1 MYCVWQTFQ
10 TKSIFRKSVLICR
23 GTLTRAPTHKISVMK
38 TNLEAYRQSREVLL
52 TSIITELS
60 VDERCIAAWLTGSYG
75 RGDADEVSDLDL
87 TIAIAEPYSEIL
99 CARREQISHKTTPE
113 RLALFSKFGNPAL
126 IHENNNNAPEGG
138 TFTFVMYAE
147 SEIMV
152 DWVLVPLPKARR
164 LYSSRLLFEK
174 ANVVVSPPPELEELE
189 QSRKYVAEQWAFFW
203 MMTAIT
209 IKYIIRRDLV
219 FVQNWLEQLH
229 ALIREIER
237 RIEGVSWEDA
247 YTRGSISQF
256 QPTREKQIESLRQL
270 IYRMQDLK
278 PKITEF
284 IESETDTP
292 LVEVETLFALTN
304 E

>member
-1 MYCVWQTFQ
+1 MH
-10 TKSIFRKSVLICR
+10 
-23 GTLTRAPTHKISVMK
+23 P
-38 TNLEAYRQSREVLL
+38 
-52 TSIITELS
+52 
-60 VDERCIAAWLTGSYG
+60 
-75 RGDADEVSDLDL
+75 
-87 TIAIAEPYSEIL
+87 
-99 CARREQISHKTTPE
+99 
-113 RLALFSKFGNPAL
+113 
-126 IHENNNNAPEGG
+126 
-138 TFTFVMYAE
+138 
-147 SEIMV
+147 
-152 DWVLVPLPKARR
+152 
-164 LYSSRLLFEK
+164 SRLLFDK
-174 ANVVVSPPPELEELE
+174 VSIPVSPPEPEDKE
-189 QSRKYVAEQWAFFW
+189 QSRKFVAEQWAFFW

-270 IYRMQDLK
+270 INRMQDLK

-284 IESETDTP
+284 VESETDTP
-292 LVEVETLFALTN
+292 LAEVETLFALTN

>member
-1 MYCVWQTFQ
+1 
-10 TKSIFRKSVLICR
+10 
-23 GTLTRAPTHKISVMK
+23 MK
-38 TNLEAYRQSREVLL
+38 TSLEVYRQNRDALL
-52 TSIITELS
+52 AKIVTELS
-60 VDERCIAAWLTGSYG
+60 NDERFVAAWLAGSYG
-75 RGDADEVSDLDL
+75 RNDSDEVSDLDL
-87 TIAIAEPYSEIL
+87 RLVVAEPYNEVL
-99 CARREQISHKTTPE
+99 CQRHEQVSHRTTRERFE
-113 RLALFSKFGNPAL
+113 LFSRFGNPAL

-138 TFTFVMYAE
+138 TFTFVLYVGSAVM
-147 SEIMV
+147 I
-152 DWVLVPLPKARR
+152 DWILIPLSRAKRMHP
-164 LYSSRLLFEK
+164 SRLLFDK
-174 ANVVVSPPPELEELE
+174 VSIPVSPPELEDKE
-189 QSRKYVAEQWAFFW
+189 QSRKFVAEQWAFFW

-270 IYRMQDLK
+270 INRMQDLK

>member
-1 MYCVWQTFQ
+1 
-10 TKSIFRKSVLICR
+10 
-23 GTLTRAPTHKISVMK
+23 MK
-38 TNLEAYRQSREVLL
+38 TSLEVYRQNRDALL
-52 TSIITELS
+52 EKIVTELS
-60 VDERCIAAWLTGSYG
+60 NDERFVAAWLAGSYG
-75 RGDADEVSDLDL
+75 RNDSDEVSDLDL
-87 TIAIAEPYSEIL
+87 RLVVAEPYNEVL
-99 CARREQISHKTTPE
+99 CQRHEQVSHRTTRERFE
-113 RLALFSKFGNPAL
+113 LFSRFGNPAL
-126 IHENNNNAPEGG
+126 IHENNNNGPEGG
-138 TFTFVMYAE
+138 TFTFVLYAG
-147 SEIMV
+147 SAVMI
-152 DWVLVPLPKARR
+152 DWILIPLSRAKRMHP
-164 LYSSRLLFEK
+164 SRLLFDK
-174 ANVVVSPPPELEELE
+174 VSIPVSPPEPEDKE
-189 QSRKYVAEQWAFFW
+189 QSRKFVAEQWAFFW

-237 RIEGVSWEDA
+237 RIERVSWEDA

-270 IYRMQDLK
+270 INRMQDLK

>member
-1 MYCVWQTFQ
+1 
-10 TKSIFRKSVLICR
+10 
-23 GTLTRAPTHKISVMK
+23 MK
-38 TNLEAYRQSREVLL
+38 NFPEAYRQNRAALL
-52 TSIITELS
+52 AKLAAELS
-60 VDERCIAAWLTGSYG
+60 NDERFVAAWLTGSYG
-75 RGDADEVSDLDL
+75 RNDADEVSDLDL
-87 TIAIAEPYSEIL
+87 RLVVAEPYNEVL
-99 CARREQISHKTTPE
+99 CRRHEQVSRRTTRE
-113 RLALFSKFGNPAL
+113 RFELFSRFGNPAL

-138 TFTFVMYAE
+138 TFTFVLYAG
-147 SEIMV
+147 SAVMI
-152 DWVLVPLPKARR
+152 DWILIPLSRAKRMHP
-164 LYSSRLLFEK
+164 SRLLFDK
-174 ANVVVSPPPELEELE
+174 VSIPVSPPEPEDKA
-189 QSRKYVAEQWAFFW
+189 QSRKFVAEQWAFFW

-270 IYRMQDLK
+270 INRMQDLK

-284 IESETDTP
+284 VESETDTP
-292 LVEVETLFALTN
+292 LAEVETLFALTN

>member
-1 MYCVWQTFQ
+1 
-10 TKSIFRKSVLICR
+10 
-23 GTLTRAPTHKISVMK
+23 MK
-38 TNLEAYRQSREVLL
+38 TSLEVYRQNRDALL
-52 TSIITELS
+52 AKIVTELS
-60 VDERCIAAWLTGSYG
+60 NDERFVAAWLAGSYG
-75 RGDADEVSDLDL
+75 RNDSDEVSDLDL
-87 TIAIAEPYSEIL
+87 RLVVAEPYNEVL
-99 CARREQISHKTTPE
+99 CRRHEQVSHRTTRE
-113 RLALFSKFGNPAL
+113 RFELFSRFGNPAL

-138 TFTFVMYAE
+138 TFTFVLYVGSAVM
-147 SEIMV
+147 I
-152 DWVLVPLPKARR
+152 DWILIPLSRAKRMHP
-164 LYSSRLLFEK
+164 SRLLFDK
-174 ANVVVSPPPELEELE
+174 VSIPVSPPEPEDKE
-189 QSRKYVAEQWAFFW
+189 QSRKFVAEQWAFFW

-237 RIEGVSWEDA
+237 RIERVSWEDA

-270 IYRMQDLK
+270 INRMQDLK

>member
-1 MYCVWQTFQ
+1 
-10 TKSIFRKSVLICR
+10 
-23 GTLTRAPTHKISVMK
+23 MK
-38 TNLEAYRQSREVLL
+38 TSLEVYRQNRDALL
-52 TSIITELS
+52 AKIVTELS
-60 VDERCIAAWLTGSYG
+60 NDKRFVAAWLTGSYG
-75 RGDADEVSDLDL
+75 RNDADEVSDLDL
-87 TIAIAEPYSEIL
+87 RLVVADPYREAL
-99 CARREQISHKTTPE
+99 CTRREQVSHRTTDE
-113 RLALFSKFGNPAL
+113 RFMLFSKFGTPAL

-138 TFTFVMYAE
+138 TFTFVLYAD
-147 SEIMV
+147 SALMI
-152 DWVLVPLPKARR
+152 DWILIPLSRAKRDHP
-164 LYSSRLLFEK
+164 SRLLFDK
-174 ANVVVSPPPELEELE
+174 VNIPVSPPEPEDKE
-189 QSRKYVAEQWAFFW
+189 QSQKFVAEQWAFFW

-270 IYRMQDLK
+270 INRMQDLK

-284 IESETDTP
+284 VESETDTP
-292 LVEVETLFALTN
+292 LAEVETLFALTN

>member
-1 MYCVWQTFQ
+1 LYCVWQTFQ

-23 GTLTRAPTHKISVMK
+23 GTLTRAPTHKISVTK

-60 VDERCIAAWLTGSYG
+60 VDERCMAAWLTGSYG

-99 CARREQISHKTTPE
+99 CARREQVSHKTTPE

-189 QSRKYVAEQWAFFW
+189 QSRKCVAEQWAFFW

-209 IKYIIRRDLV
+209 TKYIIRKDDV
-219 FVQNWLEQLH
+219 FVTHWLEALH
-229 ALIREIER
+229 RIHYEIER
-237 RIEGVSWEDA
+237 RIKHLPSQ
-247 YTRGSISQF
+247 YKRGSLSQF

-270 IYRMQDLK
+270 CKSMQELK
-278 PKITEF
+278 PKIVEF
-284 IESETDTP
+284 TESEP
-292 LVEVETLFALTN
+292 LMPLTEIETLLSLADL
-304 E
+304 

>member
-1 MYCVWQTFQ
+1 
-10 TKSIFRKSVLICR
+10 
-23 GTLTRAPTHKISVMK
+23 MK
-38 TNLEAYRQSREVLL
+38 TSLEVYRQNRDALL
-52 TSIITELS
+52 EKIVTELS
-60 VDERCIAAWLTGSYG
+60 NDERFVAAWLTGSYG
-75 RGDADEVSDLDL
+75 RNDADEVSDLDL
-87 TIAIAEPYSEIL
+87 RLVVAEPYNEVL
-99 CARREQISHKTTPE
+99 CRRHEQVSHRTTRE
-113 RLALFSKFGNPAL
+113 RFELFSRFGNPAL
-126 IHENNNNAPEGG
+126 IHENNNNAPKGG
-138 TFTFVMYAE
+138 TFTFVLYAG
-147 SEIMV
+147 SAVMI
-152 DWVLVPLPKARR
+152 DWILIPLSRAKRMHP
-164 LYSSRLLFEK
+164 SRLLFDK
-174 ANVVVSPPPELEELE
+174 VSIPVSPPEPEDKE
-189 QSRKYVAEQWAFFW
+189 QSRKFVAEQWAFFW

-270 IYRMQDLK
+270 INRMQDLK

-284 IESETDTP
+284 IESEPDTP
-292 LVEVETLFALTN
+292 LAEVETLFALTN

>member
-1 MYCVWQTFQ
+1 
-10 TKSIFRKSVLICR
+10 
-23 GTLTRAPTHKISVMK
+23 MK
-38 TNLEAYRQSREVLL
+38 ASLEVYRQNREALL
-52 TSIITELS
+52 AKIVTELS
-60 VDERCIAAWLTGSYG
+60 NDKRFVAAWLAGSYG
-75 RGDADEVSDLDL
+75 RNDADEVSDLDL
-87 TIAIAEPYSEIL
+87 RLVVAEPYNEVL
-99 CARREQISHKTTPE
+99 CRRHEQVSHRTTRE
-113 RLALFSKFGNPAL
+113 RFELFSRFGNPAL
-126 IHENNNNAPEGG
+126 IHENNNNGPEGG
-138 TFTFVMYAE
+138 TFTFVLYAG
-147 SEIMV
+147 SAVMI
-152 DWVLVPLPKARR
+152 DWILLPLSRAKRMHP
-164 LYSSRLLFEK
+164 SRLLFDK
-174 ANVVVSPPPELEELE
+174 VSIPVSPPEPEDKE
-189 QSRKYVAEQWAFFW
+189 QSRKFVAEQWAFFW

-209 IKYIIRRDLV
+209 IKYIFRRDLV

-229 ALIREIER
+229 VLIREIER

-270 IYRMQDLK
+270 INRMQDLK